1 MRALWWLAAA
11 ACGCS
16 PAASVETEV
25 ADAVAD
31 VGVSEIASTDVVA
44 GADAVD
50 AAVVAKDPTVAEQLQ
65 AIPAGT
71 FSMGDHSGQGSEDPK
86 HPSDELPLHDVT
98 LAAFALGRFEVTND
112 RFAAFLND
120 VGNSGGIDIAGSAVY
135 GHTDGALYAGLAGD
149 GLYSR
154 IAWNGTAFSVETAR
168 GNHPVVDIRWEGAL
182 AYCNWLS
189 VRYGFQPLCD
199 VKSGVCDLTGHG
211 FRLPTEAEWEYAA
224 RGGQTAPYRIFPW
237 GDDVNADGTLANWQD
252 SLDPFEAGA
261 LPWTTPVGF
270 YDGSTHAKADF
281 AWPGDQQTYATRNA
295 VNGYGLHDVS
305 GNVWELVYDWYAADY
320 YKNSAA
326 HDPPGPMAGQPMP
339 DGKPYR
345 AMRGGNWYN
354 GKEYF
359 GHGRV
364 ANRNPTYFRGP
375 LDPNHP
381 WYHVGFRV
389 LLK

>member
-1 MRALWWLAAA
+1 MRATLLGLLSAALCA
-11 ACGCS
+11 CS
-16 PAASVETEV
+16 PAASGDPNV
-25 ADAVAD
+25 
-31 VGVSEIASTDVVA
+31 
-44 GADAVD
+44 AVD
-50 AAVVAKDPTVAEQLQ
+50 ATNDTAMSALDVAADVAQTTDPATVEKLQ
-65 AIPAGT
+65 PIPAGS
-71 FSMGDHSGQGSEDPK
+71 FSMGDHNGQGGQDPN

-98 LAAFALGRFEVTND
+98 LSAFAMGRFEVTND

-120 VGNSGGIDIAGSAVY
+120 AGNAGAIDIAGNLVY
-135 GHTDGALYAGLAGD
+135 GHGDGQLYAGLGGD

-154 IAWNGTAFSVETAR
+154 ITWNGTAFVVAPNR
-168 GNHPVVDIRWEGAL
+168 GDHPVVDIRWEGAL

-189 VRYGFQPLCD
+189 GKYGFAPLCD
-199 VKSGVCDLTGHG
+199 IANGTCDLTAHG

-252 SLDPFEAGA
+252 SQDPFEAGP

-270 YDGSTHAKADF
+270 YDGTLHTKGDF
-281 AWPGDQQTYATRNA
+281 AWPGSATTYQTRDA
-295 VNGYGLHDVS
+295 VNGFGLHDVS
-305 GNVWELVYDWYAADY
+305 GNVWELTYDWYAADY
-320 YKNSAA
+320 YSKSPPS
-326 HDPPGPMAGQPMP
+326 DPPGPSTGQPMP

-345 AMRGGNWYN
+345 GMRGGNWYN
-354 GKEYF
+354 GKEFF

-389 LLK
+389 VLK